1 MKDVIVIG
9 GPNGAGKT
17 TAANRLLP
25 TTLGM
30 REFLNADEIARG
42 LSPFDP
48 EANAVP
54 AGRMMI
60 DRIDKLV
67 AAGKSFAFETTCAG
81 HRQVKLLR
89 TCRAAGYR
97 VTFFFLWLPSPKAAI
112 QRVAQRVT
120 RGGHHIPDDVV
131 ARRYVMGL
139 HNMRHMF
146 LPLADAAAIY
156 DNSTEPPVLIAEKE
170 SASSFTVRDTERWKL
185 IEDATSERL
194 HE

>member
-1 MKDVIVIG
+1 M
-9 GPNGAGKT
+9 
-17 TAANRLLP
+17 
-25 TTLGM
+25 
-30 REFLNADEIARG
+30 NADEIARG

-89 TCRAAGYR
+89 SCRTAGYR
-97 VTFFFLWLPSPKAAI
+97 VTFFFLWLPSPQAAI

-120 RGGHHIPDDVV
+120 RGGHYIPDDVV

-139 HNMRHMF
+139 YNMRHMF
-146 LPLADAAAIY
+146 LPLADVAAIY
-156 DNSTEPPVLIAEKE
+156 DNSIDL
-170 SASSFTVRDTERWKL
+170 RC
-185 IEDATSERL
+185 
-194 HE
+194 